1 MKAIILSA
9 GQGKRLLPLTKDTP
23 KAALQIGTQSLL
35 GWQLQEI
42 SKTSIEEVVVI
53 TGFGADKIEDL
64 VEKSS
69 FHGVRTF
76 FNPFYQN
83 CDNLGTCWVA
93 RGEMTRPFV
102 IINGDTIFQAGVL
115 KKLLEDESKCPITIA
130 CDQKPSYDSDDMKII
145 EREGEIQ
152 RVSKTL
158 PTNEVTG
165 ESIGMIRF
173 NSIGAKMFTEELETI
188 MRKNSG
194 LGKWYLSAID
204 SLAGNGTVSS
214 CFVDD
219 FSWCEV
225 DDKADLIAATQ
236 SVKQWNLEA
245 LK

>member
-23 KAALQIGTQSLL
+23 KAALKIGTQSLL
-35 GWQLQEI
+35 DWQLQEI

-115 KKLLEDESKCPITIA
+115 KKLLEDMNQNA
-130 CDQKPSYDSDDMKII
+130 Q
-145 EREGEIQ
+145 
-152 RVSKTL
+152 
-158 PTNEVTG
+158 
-165 ESIGMIRF
+165 
-173 NSIGAKMFTEELETI
+173 
-188 MRKNSG
+188 
-194 LGKWYLSAID
+194 
-204 SLAGNGTVSS
+204 
-214 CFVDD
+214 
-219 FSWCEV
+219 
-225 DDKADLIAATQ
+225 
-236 SVKQWNLEA
+236 
-245 LK
+245 